1 MIAPPTPPAV
11 ARPRARLHPWLAIL
25 LACSLTLWL
34 FTTAVA
40 EATAPRIAEPA
51 LARLLGALT
60 GIDGLLRSQEAVIR
74 EAAAGAAPGAI
85 LEVRGFPV
93 RGAGITRDEAL
104 TGSPEEWR
112 RTLLDQSAAL
122 LYREGTRPLADDAA
136 ASRFEA
142 GGGAWAL
149 SLLGGGLHDWSVR
162 LRWLPA
168 LSTLALITG
177 VLATHRPVR
186 RWRILGLALIGGA
199 SAPVVLALAVILV
212 ARAAGGPADTLSG
225 ETAAVVAILTRGPLI
240 QGGAIAI
247 GGFALWWWA
256 RRPVDEDDPQARL
269 AAARAERDSRRR
281 AAAGLPQGP
290 RRPLD

>member
-11 ARPRARLHPWLAIL
+11 ARPRARLHPWLAVL

-74 EAAAGAAPGAI
+74 EAAIGAAPGAL

-104 TGSPEEWR
+104 SGSPEEWR

-122 LYREGTRPLADDAA
+122 LYRDGTRPLADDDAA
-136 ASRFEA
+136 ARFEA

-177 VLATHRPVR
+177 VLATLGPIR
-186 RWRILGLALIGGA
+186 RWRVLGLALLVGA
-199 SAPVVLALAVILV
+199 IAPVALALAVIV
-212 ARAAGGPADTLSG
+212 AARAAAGPPGTLSG
-225 ETAAVVAILTRGPLI
+225 EAAAVVAILARGPLI
-240 QGGAIAI
+240 QGGAVAI

-256 RRPVDEDDPQARL
+256 RRPVDEGDPQARL

-281 AAAGLPQGP
+281 AAAGLPQEP
-290 RRPLD
+290 CRPLD